1 MLVGHPFNEPVSYRC
16 YSVWA
21 TNIHTHFLM
30 VLVGPNSTPTKKIKP
45 ISHFCRCVFGL
56 QVRLAL
62 RPLEELGEEWGETGP
77 VTLDPSTT
85 GTWATQ
91 LQPRWMDDR

>member
-1 MLVGHPFNEPVSYRC
+1 
-16 YSVWA
+16 
-21 TNIHTHFLM
+21 M
-30 VLVGPNSTPTKKIKP
+30 VLAGPNSNPPKKSNP
-45 ISHFCRCVFGL
+45 ISHLPFTCVCVCVFGR

-91 LQPRWMDDR
+91 RQGDDGLDR

>member
-1 MLVGHPFNEPVSYRC
+1 M
-16 YSVWA
+16 
-21 TNIHTHFLM
+21 
-30 VLVGPNSTPTKKIKP
+30 
-45 ISHFCRCVFGL
+45 
-56 QVRLAL
+56 RLAL

-91 LQPRWMDDR
+91 LQGDGLDR

>member
-1 MLVGHPFNEPVSYRC
+1 M
-16 YSVWA
+16 
-21 TNIHTHFLM
+21 
-30 VLVGPNSTPTKKIKP
+30 
-45 ISHFCRCVFGL
+45 
-56 QVRLAL
+56 RLAL

-91 LQPRWMDDR
+91 LRFEMDGLDR